1 MALIKCKEC
10 GKEFSSLAAACP
22 NCGYSPL
29 VEKKRETESELLPI
43 EQRKNKITAGILCL
57 FLFGFGAH
65 AFYLGRVGQAIA
77 WIFGTGILGIL
88 SLSFFPPLAFILW
101 LIPLTLAI
109 KLWVMPTER
118 FDLKYNNKNSPKS
131 RMGCLLSAVVCMII
145 MFLLFVAMAMPAYF
159 QAVERARM
167 QDRINAQY

>member
-10 GKEFSSLAAACP
+10 GKEFSDMANACP
-22 NCGYSPL
+22 NCGYSPAL
-29 VEKKRETESELLPI
+29 ERKKKEEQTLLP
-43 EQRKNKITAGILCL
+43 ETQRKSKITAGILCL

-65 AFYLGRVGQAIA
+65 AFYLGSVGQAIA
-77 WIFGTGILGIL
+77 WIFGAGILGIL
-88 SLSFFPPLAFILW
+88 SLIFFPPLAFILW

-145 MFLLFVAMAMPAYF
+145 MFLLFVAMSLPAYF

-167 QDRINAQY
+167 QTRIHAQY